1 MPNTRRTAALVA
13 VVALAFTSGC
23 GGDSSGP
30 PAVATVDVS
39 TPAGAIVV
47 GQTAQLSA
55 TARDASG
62 NVLSNRTIA
71 WSSSSTTIATVSSS
85 GLVTGVAAGSAT
97 ISAISE
103 GKTGTRLVNVVP
115 PPVATVTVSVG
126 STTVLVG
133 QTTQATVVLRDGG
146 GNVLTGRDVS
156 WGTNNPSVAGVT
168 NGGLIT
174 GVAVGTATISASSEG
189 QTGSTVVTVAPPN
202 PADAPTIT
210 AVTPSPLV
218 EGQPATITGT
228 KFGATG
234 AANAV
239 RVGGVA
245 AVVTS
250 ASATSLQIVVPQLN
264 CKPAQSINV
273 DVTANGLASAP
284 KAHPF
289 RPVATFSLAQGQQRL
304 IASATDFCVQ
314 FDAAAGAE
322 SYLIGVQS
330 IAENVAS
337 VTPVR
342 VTSEVP
348 TGGVTAVALS
358 VASARTFSSM
368 FHNPLA
374 SARALRMAEH
384 RAASVK
390 YLDIDRAEL
399 VSRLPAIRRAQQA
412 RAGGAAFAS
421 VPTIPVTAK
430 VGDVLNVR
438 VPDRIRG
445 NTCQNSIAVAATVK
459 AVGTRSIILEDN
471 TNPTGGYSASDY
483 QSLSTE
489 FDNRIYAVDAAYFGE
504 PLDQDNN
511 QRIAIIITKEVN
523 RLNNVGG
530 FVSTVDLLP
539 QSDCPTSNEGEVFY
553 GKAPDPN
560 GTVNGVYSIAAARED
575 APILIAHEFAH
586 IIQLGRRVFYPPA
599 TAIQSTWELEGQ
611 ATFAEEVNGFAVTG
625 LTTGQNLGFA
635 VAFNTAASP
644 VPTPIDWFVGTW
656 ADLAVYYGFETRES
670 RVLTAPEQ
678 CSWLGRPEQGNTGPC
693 ALGGREPY
701 GVPSSFFRWLSDH
714 FGASF
719 PGGEQGMHKRLVEN
733 AFTGF
738 ATITDVIGV
747 PIDVLLAQWAASLYV
762 DDRVTNPDV
771 RLTFKSWNLKNI
783 ESGLVP
789 TAWLTPKDRPFGAF
803 TDNVSVRGGS
813 TAYFVVSGSGRGP
826 VGVRVRDGT
835 DAPLPPTMRLWIV
848 RMQ

>member
-1 MPNTRRTAALVA
+1 MPNTRRTAALVVIA
-13 VVALAFTSGC
+13 ALAFTAGC

-39 TPAGAIVV
+39 TPQGDIVV

-55 TARDASG
+55 TTRDASG
-62 NVLSNRTIA
+62 NVLSNRTVA
-71 WSSSSTTIATVSSS
+71 WSSSSTTIATVGSS
-85 GLVTGVAAGSAT
+85 GLVTGVAPGSAT
-97 ISAISE
+97 ISALSE
-103 GKTGTRLVNVVP
+103 GKTGTRLVTIVR
-115 PPVATVTVSVG
+115 PPVATVTVSIELP
-126 STTVLVG
+126 TILVG
-133 QTTQATVVLRDGG
+133 QITQATAVLRDGG
-146 GNVLTGRDVS
+146 GNVLTGRDVV
-156 WGTNNPSVAGVT
+156 WGTNSPSVASISGAGV
-168 NGGLIT
+168 IT
-174 GVAVGTATISASSEG
+174 GLAVGTATISASSEG
-189 QTGSTVVTVAPPN
+189 QAGSAVVTVAPPN
-202 PADAPTIT
+202 PAEAPTIT
-210 AVTPSPLV
+210 TVTPSPLV
-218 EGQPATITGT
+218 EGQAATITGT
-228 KFGATG
+228 KFGASA

-239 RVGGVA
+239 RVGGVS

-264 CKPAQSINV
+264 CKPAQAINV
-273 DVTANGLASAP
+273 EVTTNGLTSAP
-284 KAHPF
+284 KAQPF
-289 RPVATFSLAQGQQRL
+289 RPGATFSLAQGQQR
-304 IASATDFCVQ
+304 IIPSANDFCLQ

-348 TGGVTAVALS
+348 AGGVTAAALAVANT
-358 VASARTFSSM
+358 RTFSSM
-368 FHNPLA
+368 FDNPLA
-374 SARALRMAEH
+374 SSRSLRMAQY
-384 RAASVK
+384 RATSAK
-390 YLDIDRAEL
+390 YLEIDRAEL
-399 VSRLPAIRRAQQA
+399 VSRLPAVRRAQKA
-412 RAGGAAFAS
+412 RASGAAFAS
-421 VPTIPVTAK
+421 VPTVPATAK

-459 AVGTRSIILEDN
+459 AVGARSIILEDN

-489 FDNRIYAVDAAYFGE
+489 FDNRIYAVDVAYFGE
-504 PLDQDNN
+504 PTDQDNN
-511 QRIAIIITKEVN
+511 QRVAIIITKEVN

-530 FVSTVDLLP
+530 FVSTIDLLP
-539 QSDCPTSNEGEVFY
+539 QSECPTSNEGEVFY
-553 GKAPDPN
+553 GKAPDPTGVVN
-560 GTVNGVYSIAAARED
+560 GTYSIEAARED

-611 ATFAEEVNGFAVTG
+611 ATFAEEVTGFAVTG
-625 LTTGQNLGFA
+625 LAPGQNLGFA
-635 VAFNTAASP
+635 VAFNSP
-644 VPTPIDWFVGTW
+644 VSTPIDWFVGTW
-656 ADLAVYYGFETRES
+656 ADLAVYYGFESRTS

-738 ATITDVIGV
+738 ATITDVVGV
-747 PIDVLLAQWAASLYV
+747 PIDVLLAQWAASLYI
-762 DDRVTNPDV
+762 DDRITNPDV
-771 RLTFKSWNLKNI
+771 KLTFKSWNLKNI
-783 ESGLVP
+783 ESGLVQ
-789 TAWLTPKDRPFGAF
+789 TAWLIPKDRPFGAF

-813 TAYFVVSGSGRGP
+813 TAYFIVSGTGRGP
-826 VGVRVRDGT
+826 VAVRVRDGT
-835 DAPLPPTMRLWIV
+835 DVPLPGTMRLWVV